1 MTITVDGTALTTAFN
16 VSYQAAIAEVG
27 QSGISISQL
36 SFDTVGSV
44 GAGTAA
50 AATCDMIPG
59 ITFYINNRTKNGH
72 ITHVECLDAAAFL
85 DQEIQLTQQDI
96 TREYD
101 QQGKLIGEFVG
112 AAVIAEKIRTSCKGL
127 IASVP
132 WTPTA
137 YGFPLDYVKGKTFQQ
152 ILTEISEVCAG
163 FYTMVSGNILTLR
176 YLNEMDAVN
185 ERPHHSITYHSAVN
199 VNGDFRYD
207 CIAVETPYEVGY
219 IGANLATD
227 FNTLTISNGLSEYVF
242 PLYDATKPDG
252 SHYTHVDTTTVPD
265 ELDHIVG
272 LGHSFDG
279 WTCDSVIVSN
289 IPVLGDYG
297 VFQTGEELRITDIS
311 VRFIGNTMLAA
322 LGGGIPT
329 SGEIG
334 RRSRRQIELDNKM
347 TLGSTYGPW
356 RPNDYQV
363 FLMEQASTQSS
374 GGGS

>member
-1 MTITVDGTALTTAFN
+1 MTITVDGTALATAFN

-50 AATCDMIPG
+50 AVTCDMVPG

-101 QQGKLIGEFVG
+101 QHGKLIGEFVG

-137 YGFPLDYVKGKTFQQ
+137 YGFPLDYVKEKTFQQ

-185 ERPHHSITYHSAVN
+185 ERPHHTITYHSAVN

-227 FNTLTISNGLSEYVF
+227 FNTLSISNGLSEYVF

-279 WTCDSVIVSN
+279 WTCDSVIIGN
-289 IPVLGDYG
+289 IPVLGDYAD
-297 VFQTGEELRITDIS
+297 FQTGEELRITDIS
-311 VRFIGNTMLAA
+311 VRFIGNTMLAS

-334 RRSRRQIELDNKM
+334 RRSRRQIELDNKL
-347 TLGSTYGPW
+347 TLGETVKNLSIAPYSGFS
-356 RPNDYQV
+356 YY
-363 FLMEQASTQSS
+363 EQAQSSS

>member
-16 VSYQAAIAEVG
+16 VSYQAAIAELG

-50 AATCDMIPG
+50 AVSCDMIPG

-96 TREYD
+96 TRDADGNQY
-101 QQGKLIGEFVG
+101 VG
-112 AAVIAEKIRTSCKGL
+112 ATVIQSKIAEHCKYL
-127 IASVP
+127 TASIP
-132 WTPTA
+132 WTPTS

-163 FYTMVSGNILTLR
+163 FYTVVSGNILTLR

-185 ERPHHSITYHSAVN
+185 ERPHHTITYHSAVN

-242 PLYDATKPDG
+242 PLYDATKPEG

-279 WTCDSVIVSN
+279 WTCDSVIIGN
-289 IPVLGDYG
+289 IPVLGDYAD
-297 VFQTGEELRITDIS
+297 FQTGEELRITDIS
-311 VRFIGNTMLAA
+311 VRFIGNTLLAS

-363 FLMEQASTQSS
+363 FLMEQAPTQSS

>member
-50 AATCDMIPG
+50 AVTCDMIPG

-96 TREYD
+96 TQDADGNQY
-101 QQGKLIGEFVG
+101 VG
-112 AAVIAEKIRTSCKGL
+112 ATVIQSKIAEHCKYL
-127 IASVP
+127 TASIP
-132 WTPTA
+132 WTPTG
-137 YGFPLDYVKGKTFQQ
+137 YGFPLDYVKGKTIQQ

-163 FYTMVSGNILTLR
+163 FYTVVSGNILTLR

-185 ERPHHSITYHSAVN
+185 ERPHHTITYHSAVN

-252 SHYTHVDTTTVPD
+252 SHYTHVDTTIVPD

-279 WTCDSVIVSN
+279 WTCDSVIIGN
-289 IPVLGDYG
+289 IPVLGDYAD
-297 VFQTGEELRITDIS
+297 FQTGEELRITDIS
-311 VRFIGNTMLAA
+311 VRFIGNTMLAS

-334 RRSRRQIELDNKM
+334 RRSRRQQEIDDKVTLNKA
-347 TLGSTYGPW
+347 YGCV
-356 RPNDYQV
+356 RYNDYQLDL
-363 FLMEQASTQSS
+363 FEQAPAQQT